1 MSERKWRL
9 GDDLITSDS
18 LLDGITFDDVILQ
31 VHCNCRSITLQAV
44 LREINDL
51 VEQRLDDMREL
62 LTRNIDIIMAEAG
75 KGH

>member
-31 VHCNCRSITLQAV
+31 VHCDCRSITPQAV

-51 VEQRLDDMREL
+51 VKQRLDDMREL
-62 LTRNIDIIMAEAG
+62 LTRNIDIIMDEAG
-75 KGH
+75 KGR

>member
-31 VHCNCRSITLQAV
+31 VHCNCRSITPQAV

-62 LTRNIDIIMAEAG
+62 LTRNIDIIMDEAG
-75 KGH
+75 KGR

>member
-31 VHCNCRSITLQAV
+31 VHCNCRSITPQAV

-51 VEQRLDDMREL
+51 VKQRLDDMREL
-62 LTRNIDIIMAEAG
+62 LTRNIDIIMDEAG
-75 KGH
+75 KGR